1 MTATAVS
8 PISASCDVII
18 VGAGPAGL
26 TLAAAL
32 SRAGLSSIVLEQQPR
47 AQLQHPAPDGREI
60 ALTHPSV
67 ATLERL
73 GAWAR
78 LAEHERGRIVRAIVH
93 DGPVGANAPLEIS
106 GERSGEP
113 FLGRIVPNAALR
125 RAAWEVASQSAGV
138 HIIDSARIHAVRTH
152 ADGVELSYSLAAPP
166 NGTTS
171 AQSAPSSARG
181 LGENAAGD
189 SAAAPQTFTLH
200 APLIVAADSRMSSLR
215 RMLGVGARMVDFGRT
230 VIVCRLRHAQPHG
243 HAAHECFGWE
253 RTLAILPLNDEPDT
267 GRHLCSAVVT
277 TDSAEA
283 NRLMALPDAEF
294 AQQVAAHFD
303 HRLGAMEL
311 VGQRHAYPLVATY
324 ARRFAGHRWALLG
337 DAAVG
342 MHPVTAHGF
351 NLGLAGVERLVA
363 AISSARNAGHD
374 IGLEDSLR
382 PYARAHHRHAWPMFE
397 GTNAIVHLF
406 TQPGQMQKILRQ
418 GVLGA
423 ARRITPIQAAI
434 VAQLTG
440 KSALEI
446 MTGHLPI
453 IGPATQKIATQIRE
467 KMPNIPKPDF
477 SKIPTPPA
485 FLGQFFQNFGPFAR
499 K

>member
-1 MTATAVS
+1 MTATPVS
-8 PISASCDVII
+8 SLAPSCDVII

-32 SRAGLSSIVLEQQPR
+32 SRAGLTSIVIEQQPR
-47 AQLQHPAPDGREI
+47 HQLENPALDGREI

-78 LAEHERGRIVRAIVH
+78 LAEHERGRIVRAIIH
-93 DGPVGANAPLEIS
+93 DGPVGAHAPLEI
-106 GERSGEP
+106 GPERSGAA

-125 RAAWEVASQSAGV
+125 RTAWQVATSSAGV
-138 HIIDSARIHAVRTH
+138 HIIDSARVTAVTTD
-152 ADGVELSYSLAAPP
+152 ADGAQVSYSPAVPHKE
-166 NGTTS
+166 S
-171 AQSAPSSARG
+171 
-181 LGENAAGD
+181 GD
-189 SAAAPQTFTLH
+189 DNNTHTLR
-200 APLIVAADSRMSSLR
+200 APLVVAADSRLSPVR
-215 RMLGVGARMVDFGRT
+215 RMLGVGARMLDFGRT

-277 TDSAEA
+277 TDSAEGQ
-283 NRLMALPDAEF
+283 RLMAASDEEF
-294 AQQVAAHFD
+294 AAQVSAHFG
-303 HRLGAMEL
+303 HRLGEMEL
-311 VGQRHAYPLVATY
+311 VGTRHAYPLVATY
-324 ARRFAGHRWALLG
+324 ARRFAGHRFALLG

-363 AISSARNAGHD
+363 AIASARNAGRD
-374 IGLEDSLR
+374 IGLAESLAD
-382 PYARAHHRHAWPMFE
+382 YARAHHRHAWPMFE
-397 GTNAIVHLF
+397 GTNAIVQLF
-406 TQPGQMQKILRQ
+406 TQPGNTQKILRQ
-418 GVLGA
+418 GVMAA

-446 MTGHLPI
+446 MAAHMPI
-453 IGPATQKIATQIRE
+453 IGPVTQKIATQIRD
-467 KMPNIPKPDF
+467 KMPDISLANITKPDF
-477 SKIPTPPA
+477 SQFPRPPEIV
-485 FLGQFFQNFGPFAR
+485 GQIFKNLGPFAR